1 MSPWNVYADKP
12 RVTPDDGRSIV
23 KKRCSYDLRVYDSK
37 SNSLSIYDL
46 DRIEKD
52 DDRDHENR
60 SPFNINIDES

>member
-1 MSPWNVYADKP
+1 M
-12 RVTPDDGRSIV
+12 
-23 KKRCSYDLRVYDSK
+23 KKRCSYDLRVHESK